1 MLRVDK
7 QQQSIKNSISLQ
19 KNVLNKFTNDFKCVL
34 CNKVRHRGVIMK
46 SAFLKEKFS
55 QYLCFTLTIGSN
67 DLVAEQEYTEQQHQN
82 YELIKSL
89 HDGGM
94 GYRKI
99 AKYLNEQSIKT
110 NLGNTWKNTQVFSVL
125 KKYRARQERIQ
136 NVRLREH
143 PIEISKFELQW
154 MKDI

>member
-1 MLRVDK
+1 M
-7 QQQSIKNSISLQ
+7 IP
-19 KNVLNKFTNDFKCVL
+19 
-34 CNKVRHRGVIMK
+34 K
-46 SAFLKEKFS
+46 SAFLKQKFS
-55 QYLCFTLTIGSN
+55 QFLCFTLTIGSN
-67 DLVAEQEYTEQQHQN
+67 DLIAEQENTEQQHQK

-99 AKYLNEQSIKT
+99 AQDLNEQGIKT
-110 NLGNTWKNTQVFSVL
+110 VRGNTWKNTQVFSGL
-125 KKYRARQERIQ
+125 KEYRARQERIQ

-154 MKDI
+154 IKDI

>member
-1 MLRVDK
+1 
-7 QQQSIKNSISLQ
+7 
-19 KNVLNKFTNDFKCVL
+19 
-34 CNKVRHRGVIMK
+34 MK
-46 SAFLKEKFS
+46 SAFLKEKIS

-67 DLVAEQEYTEQQHQN
+67 DLIAEQEYTEQQHQN

-99 AKYLNEQSIKT
+99 AQYLNEQGNKT
-110 NLGNTWKNTQVFSVL
+110 VRGNTWKNTQVFSVL

-136 NVRLREH
+136 NIRLREH
-143 PIEISKFELQW
+143 PIEISKFELLGIE
-154 MKDI
+154 D